1 MGFAPRHYFSSLV
14 FARLLLYFS
23 HFYYFFVAITPGL
36 QTTVSSVV
44 WSACFYCCLLYRL
57 QADFQPVRIPQLT
70 KKKFENTLRVSE
82 FFGGKSGIRSATLFF
97 FTCYRS
103 APLILL
109 SFLLFLCRYHAGVA
123 NNRFIGCLVGLLLL
137 LFIVSFA
144 SRLPT
149 RSNPTI
155 DEKKFGNTLRVSE
168 FFGGKSGIR
177 THDALPHT

>member
-1 MGFAPRHYFSSLV
+1 MKTGSSRFPQAGVLWLDFRYRSNANDGNELPRTSSQYLSTRAEGCDSLRDIFSLNLLPLIFSSL
-14 FARLLLYFS
+14 
-23 HFYYFFVAITPGL
+23 I
-36 QTTVSSVV
+36 
-44 WSACFYCCLLYRL
+44 
-57 QADFQPVRIPQLT
+57 
-70 KKKFENTLRVSE
+70 
-82 FFGGKSGIRSATLFF
+82 
-97 FTCYRS
+97 
-103 APLILL
+103 
-109 SFLLFLCRYHAGVA
+109 LFLHCRYHAGVA

>member
-14 FARLLLYFS
+14 FARLFLYFFHS
-23 HFYYFFVAITPGL
+23 YYFFVAITRKEIHSHSKDENGIPR
-36 QTTVSSVV
+36 QIFATANRRTTS
-44 WSACFYCCLLYRL
+44 L
-57 QADFQPVRIPQLT
+57 
-70 KKKFENTLRVSE
+70 
-82 FFGGKSGIRSATLFF
+82 GGKSGIRSATLFL
-97 FTCYRS
+97 FTCFRS
-103 APLILL
+103 TLLILL

-168 FFGGKSGIR
+168 FFGGELV
-177 THDALPHT
+177 T

>member
-1 MGFAPRHYFSSLV
+1 MQHFRYTKSQKALV
-14 FARLLLYFS
+14 NTAF
-23 HFYYFFVAITPGL
+23 L
-36 QTTVSSVV
+36 Q
-44 WSACFYCCLLYRL
+44 
-57 QADFQPVRIPQLT
+57 
-70 KKKFENTLRVSE
+70 KKNLNQTLSYSIWVLP
-82 FFGGKSGIRSATLFF
+82 GGKSGIRSATLFL
-97 FTCYRS
+97 FTCFRS
-103 APLILL
+103 TLLILL

-168 FFGGKSGIR
+168 FFGG
-177 THDALPHT
+177 ALVT